1 MASTVNVNPH
11 FDKVREESEQWLSSV
26 CGFGPRQSSALHG
39 LDFGFFCAVVIP
51 FADEAKLRLLCD
63 WGNWIFPFD
72 DAFDNGALKDDQV
85 MAQRMIGDLISVME
99 GSLEEPEEP
108 LLKAFQLTWKQI
120 SEAPKGVQKRFAKYM
135 KGFCRANL
143 EQVQREP
150 SGDIADIDEL
160 TDMRR
165 GLICT
170 TPIFALIEYA
180 SDLDL
185 PDEVVNHPVIEELR
199 VIITDIVWIQNDIV
213 SYFKEQDLDEKHNL
227 VTAYLLQG
235 YPLQAAF
242 EKSGNLLQ
250 SRYRDWYRNFAQL
263 PFWEE
268 NIDRQ
273 IGTGMAKMTK

>member
-1 MASTVNVNPH
+1 M
-11 FDKVREESEQWLSSV
+11 Q
-26 CGFGPRQSSALHG
+26 
-39 LDFGFFCAVVIP
+39 
-51 FADEAKLRLLCD
+51 
-63 WGNWIFPFD
+63 IFPFD
-72 DAFDNGALKDDQV
+72 DEFDNGALKDDQV
-85 MAQRMIGDLISVME
+85 MAQRMIEDLISVME

-135 KGFCRANL
+135 KEFCRANL
-143 EQVQREP
+143 EQVQRQP

-185 PDEVVNHPVIEELR
+185 PVEVVDHPVIEELR

-213 SYFKEQDLDEKHNL
+213 SYFKEQDLDEKHNI
-227 VTAYLLQG
+227 VTAYLLKG

-273 IGTGMAKMTK
+273 IDTGMAKMTK